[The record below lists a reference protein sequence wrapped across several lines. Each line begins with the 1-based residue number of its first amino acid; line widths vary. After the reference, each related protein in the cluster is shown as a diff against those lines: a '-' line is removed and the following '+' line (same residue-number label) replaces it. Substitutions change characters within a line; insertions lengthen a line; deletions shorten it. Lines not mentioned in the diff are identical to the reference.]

1 MHILKNI
8 NKILIYNDQKISDAI
23 AKINSSNIKILFVVN
38 KKKKL
43 LGSVSSGDLR
53 RSISQK
59 LNHNSSVED
68 IMSKKVKYFY
78 EKNEK
83 KIRLKDLD
91 KDLICYPIVNE
102 KKIIKCGVLAQKTKN
117 TQKNN
122 IIFLMA
128 GGKGLRLRPLTKNT
142 PKPLLKFKNTPI
154 IEKIILEF
162 KSFGFNNFIISVNYL
177 GSKIIK
183 HLGSGKKLDVNISY
197 IKEKKFLGTAGSLSL
212 LDKKKLNEQIV
223 VANSDLITKID
234 YDNLL
239 NFHIKNKADLT
250 ICAKNK
256 IFEMPYGEIFLKND
270 DISVSTIFEKPIKE
284 HLVNAGVYVIN
295 KKVINSLVRNKKI
308 MMNTFIIELL
318 NNKKKVVCYPVYE
331 QWHDIG
337 SKLEFFDAQK
347 K

>member
-8 NKILIYNDQKISDAI
+8 NKILIYNDQKIFDAI

-68 IMSKKVKYFY
+68 IMSKKVEYFY

-91 KDLICYPIVNE
+91 RGLICYPIVNE
-102 KKIIKCGVLAQKTKN
+102 KKIIKYGVLAQKTKN

-212 LDKKKLNEQIV
+212 LDKKKLNEQII

-270 DISVSTIFEKPIKE
+270 DVGVSTIVEKPIKE

-331 QWHDIG
+331 EWHDIG
-337 SKLEFFDAQK
+337 SQLEFFDAQK